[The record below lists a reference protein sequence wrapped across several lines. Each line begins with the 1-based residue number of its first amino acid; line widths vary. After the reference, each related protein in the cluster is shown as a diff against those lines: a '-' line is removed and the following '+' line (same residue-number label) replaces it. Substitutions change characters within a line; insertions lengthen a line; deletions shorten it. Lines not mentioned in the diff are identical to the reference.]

1 MSWWLTKVKE
11 RNENIINAQNTVA
24 NIKGSKIVSNT
35 AFNRCKDFDNKIK
48 RYDVLISRKP
58 IKS

>member
-24 NIKGSKIVSNT
+24 NIKGSKIVST
-35 AFNRCKDFDNKIK
+35 YEMEQEMVDHECKSIHH
-48 RYDVLISRKP
+48 
-58 IKS
+58 